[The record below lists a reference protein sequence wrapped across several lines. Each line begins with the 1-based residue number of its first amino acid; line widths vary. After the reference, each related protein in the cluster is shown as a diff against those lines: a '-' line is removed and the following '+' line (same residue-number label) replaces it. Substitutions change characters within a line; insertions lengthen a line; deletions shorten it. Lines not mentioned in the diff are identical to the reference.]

1 MMYVGSCPSSVRD
14 MCKRCMTET
23 HVCCCLY
30 RDGGGGAPSA
40 INTRC
45 HRSPNFFVHE
55 RIRQP
60 GRHKNELGNEIAVS
74 ETADL
79 TTQRS
84 AQQQC
89 LNRLTT
95 CSAKLLEYK
104 ALHVSLCMDK
114 ILKTAKEGHAAI
126 RGGGPHPPQSGRAPP
141 AQ

>member
-1 MMYVGSCPSSVRD
+1 M
-14 MCKRCMTET
+14 
-23 HVCCCLY
+23 
-30 RDGGGGAPSA
+30 
-40 INTRC
+40 
-45 HRSPNFFVHE
+45 HE

-79 TTQRS
+79 TMQKS

-114 ILKTAKEGHAAI
+114 ILKIAKEGQGTN
-126 RGGGPHPPQSGRAPP
+126 REGGAHPPQSGRAPP